1 LDVAKQVGG
10 LLLVLILIF
19 VVLRPTM
26 KKMMEA
32 PMVMHAPAGAM
43 GGAVAAGGVEGG
55 VASPELNS
63 SGEPIKLPG
72 KGKYE
77 DTLDA
82 ARQLVNED
90 PKRVAQVVRSWVAE
104 DGG

>member
-1 LDVAKQVGG
+1 
-10 LLLVLILIF
+10 
-19 VVLRPTM
+19 
-26 KKMMEA
+26 
-32 PMVMHAPAGAM
+32 MVMHAPAGAM
-43 GGAVAAGGVEGG
+43 GGAVAARGVEGG
-55 VASPELNS
+55 VATPELDAA
-63 SGEPIKLPG
+63 GEPIKLPG

-82 ARQLVNED
+82 ARQMVNED